1 MTTHVKLCGNEGS
14 NKWAAQQGEFRS
26 VETLQSAV
34 GYLNRAATVPPRISS
49 LLMKTPLVRSH
60 KRIQFQQL
68 GQLQRNKGG
77 RGGGGSVSENT
88 DLPVA
93 NSSNSGGCGS
103 AVTPLL
109 KAEPDTK

>member
-1 MTTHVKLCGNEGS
+1 MTTYVKLCGNEGS

-34 GYLNRAATVPPRISS
+34 GYLNRAASVPPRISS

-77 RGGGGSVSENT
+77 RGESVSENT

-93 NSSNSGGCGS
+93 NSSNSGSCGS

-109 KAEPDTK
+109 KAELDTN